1 MRRKLIFLLVF
12 LCGVTAGFA
21 QSSEK
26 SLKEALDLLTKEK
39 KTRFIFER
47 AVVEGLR
54 VNYNWSDVKSK
65 KAQDVLNEL
74 LSQVGLFSLPV
85 GNNYYAIRKSKKP
98 AENNN
103 VNNQPNTIILK
114 TGIREDSVKPVKGTA
129 VTVLRGVVRERGTNR
144 PVEGATIELSPYGLF
159 TVTGKEGA
167 YIFNDAPVARVRLS
181 VSGLSMIGEDRD
193 INLANAMERI
203 QVFQLSTNALGLKE
217 VTVVAKENKHG
228 ATSSTISKT
237 AIEHLQA
244 VSLSDVMQ
252 LLPGGIATN
261 PDLNGPNQFAI
272 RQIKPDNMGSLGTS
286 IVINGAPISNNANLQ
301 AINTSTG
308 GTNASFATS
317 SGGGLDLRQFST
329 NNIESVEVIR
339 GLPSVE
345 HGDLTSGAIIIKTK
359 AGKEPLSI
367 KARINP
373 RITQLSGSKG
383 FGIGKNGDALRADL
397 DYTRSFDDQRF
408 EYRGYHRLTGSLL
421 YTKKFGQVKPFTTN
435 TGFTYSMNLDEQK
448 LDPDDKRTQAVTKAQ
463 DYNFRFNSEGRWDL
477 GKKFARQLQ
486 YNVMVNYT
494 QQKGFQQQLISGA
507 IYPLST
513 EMENVTKEG
522 QFVPSEYLSKVWID
536 GKPLNVFAKIT
547 NTFSLRSNWI
557 NHRILMGADWKTDA
571 NFGNGKTY
579 DLSRPPRMQ
588 GGNGFRPRS
597 YKDIPVM
604 NQLAFFAEDMMIA
617 NVLGKRMS
625 LQAGIRFDNIQ
636 PTGIWTTKKY
646 TVAAPRFNWSYEVMR
661 DLTLRAGWGITAK
674 APTLLYLYPQNA
686 YFDLVNYNRY
696 SSNPDE
702 ALVYLTT
709 RVFNTENP
717 DLRVM
722 KTNKAEVGFD
732 LNLGKKKRLTV
743 MAYHEK
749 TNNGYD
755 FDYSF
760 NSVKIV
766 PLELYKTISTTP
778 GQKPEVN
785 TNTDSFVNFIADY
798 MMPLNFITNTNRGI
812 EFDFDMGRIDAIRT
826 SFVLNGAY
834 MQSKSVTT
842 DYTIMKKQNNG
853 RDPERI
859 AVFDKGRGKK
869 NERFNSTLRII
880 HNIPEFR
887 FVVSLAIQT
896 IWLERERNIGYDS
909 VAIGY
914 ISRATGDFR
923 LLDKA
928 ERDALYTGP
937 NTTSRAELVEG
948 FAEGYH
954 NVEKWKPIWLFN
966 LRLSKDIGKNFSFA
980 FFANNVFSHQPLV
993 RNTRY
998 TTNYSRRN
1006 PDLFFGTEVS
1016 IKL

>member
-1 MRRKLIFLLVF
+1 M
-12 LCGVTAGFA
+12 AGFA
-21 QSSEK
+21 QTSDK

-47 AVVEGLR
+47 AVVDGLR

-74 LSQVGLFSLPV
+74 LSQVGLVSLPV
-85 GNNYYAIRKSKKP
+85 GNNYFAIRKSKKP
-98 AENNN
+98 ADDKSA
-103 VNNQPNTIILK
+103 TISSPSINLK
-114 TGIREDSVKPVKGTA
+114 VSYPQDSLKPGKGTVLTA
-129 VTVLRGVVRERGTNR
+129 LRGVVREKGTNN
-144 PVEGATIELSPYGLF
+144 PVEGATLELAPYGLF
-159 TVTGKEGA
+159 AVTGKNGA
-167 YIFNDAPVARVRLS
+167 YIINDIPVSRVHLS

-193 INLANAMERI
+193 INLENPQERI
-203 QVFQLSTNALGLKE
+203 QVFQLSANALGLKE
-217 VTVVAKENKHG
+217 VTVVAKENRHG
-228 ATSSTISKT
+228 STSSTISKT

-244 VSLSDVMQ
+244 VSLSDIMQ
-252 LLPGGIATN
+252 LLPGGIASN
-261 PDLNGPNQFAI
+261 PDLNEVNKFSI
-272 RQIKPDNMGSLGTS
+272 RQVKPDNMGSLGTS

-301 AINTSTG
+301 VINTSTG
-308 GTNASFATS
+308 GANAAFATS

-329 NNIESVEVIR
+329 NNIESVGVIR

-345 HGDLTSGAIIIKTK
+345 HGDLTSGAVIIKTK

-373 RITQLSGSKG
+373 RITQISGSKG
-383 FGIGKNGDALRADL
+383 FGIGKKDDALRADL
-397 DYTRSFDDQRF
+397 DYTRSFNDQRF
-408 EYRGYHRLTGSLL
+408 EYQGYHRVTGSLL

-435 TGFTYSMNLDEQK
+435 TGFSYSMNLDEQK
-448 LDPDDKRTQAVTKAQ
+448 LDPDDKRYQTVTKAQ
-463 DYNFRFNSEGRWDL
+463 DYNFRFNSEGKWEL

-486 YNVMVNYT
+486 YNVMVNYS

-507 IYPLST
+507 IYPLSY

-522 QFVPSEYLSKVWID
+522 QFVPAEYLSQLWID
-536 GKPLNVFAKIT
+536 GKPLNVFAKLT
-547 NTFSLRSNWI
+547 NTFSLRGKWI
-557 NHRILMGADWKTDA
+557 NHRVLMGVDWKTDA

-588 GGNGFRPRS
+588 GGNGIRPRS
-597 YKDIPVM
+597 YKEIPVM

-617 NVLGKRMS
+617 NVLGKRMA

-636 PTGIWTTKKY
+636 PSGIWTTKKN
-646 TVAAPRFNWSYEVMR
+646 TVAAPRFNWSYEVMK

-696 SSNPDE
+696 SSDPKE
-702 ALVYLTT
+702 SLVYLTT
-709 RVFNTENP
+709 RVFNTENTN
-717 DLRVM
+717 LKVM
-722 KTNKAEVGFD
+722 KTNKAELGFD
-732 LNLGKKKRLTV
+732 LNLDRKKRLTV
-743 MAYHEK
+743 MGYHEK
-749 TNNGYD
+749 TTNGYAFD
-755 FDYSF
+755 FSF
-760 NSVKIV
+760 GSVQIV
-766 PLELYKTISTTP
+766 PLEMYKTISTTP
-778 GQKPEVN
+778 GQKPVVN
-785 TNTDSFVNFIADY
+785 TNTDSFVNYVADY
-798 MMPLNFITNTNRGI
+798 MMPLNFVTNTNKGI
-812 EFDFDMGRIDAIRT
+812 EFDLDMGRIDPIRT
-826 SFVLNGAY
+826 TFVLNGAY
-834 MQSKSVTT
+834 MQSNSVTSG
-842 DYTIMKKQNNG
+842 YTIMKQQNGG

-896 IWLERERNIGYDS
+896 IWLDREQNIGYDS

-914 ISRATGDFR
+914 ITRQTGEFH
-923 LLDKA
+923 LLGKS
-928 ERDALYTGP
+928 ERDALYTAP
-937 NTTSRAELVEG
+937 NTVSRNELVEN
-948 FAEGYH
+948 FSEGYH
-954 NVEKWKPIWLFN
+954 NVEKWKPLWLFN

-980 FFANNVFSHQPLV
+980 FFANNVFSHQPLE

-998 TTNYSRRN
+998 TTQYARRN